1 MNKNKTSTYQTSENK
16 YILKTEPKQSYTSQK
31 INQDNKYAQY
41 KRIKPQTIQQEIK
54 PVYQYQKRQ
63 DISSSKYTSQI
74 QQPLNKTYL
83 TDKKEKIVEQKPYVR
98 KFDLGIKEDK
108 SKTKRLQQTSYN
120 QKLNRQSQLGNYETK
135 IIEKA
140 HNLGR
145 LEVSAEKKKKT
156 SIERKPEPRQHDRVT
171 SSKKK
176 RKVSLDKYG
185 KPITNTSRVN
195 IDTSK
200 KKVPKER
207 LDNISRLEIS
217 AEKKN
222 KKSIERKPEPRQHER
237 VTSSKKKRKVSLR
250 LEISVEGKKK
260 QKEGRKPSSRKHYR
274 YSSSK
279 KKRISVDSQGRPLT
293 NTSRLNVDT
302 SKKKAPKERVE
313 NRSRLEVSVEGKKKQ
328 KEGRKPSS
336 RKHYRYSSS
345 KKKRIS
351 VDSQGRPLANTSRV
365 NIDTSTKKAPKERV
379 ENRSRLEVSAEKKKQ
394 KEVRKTSSRKHSKIQ
409 IIKNNRKE
417 SLDKDGNPITN
428 VNRLRVGIK
437 EGRVKYAQLEDF
449 DKYEDKSHV
458 RHQTF
463 QTDSNKYNKY
473 NQTKQYKPQPQ
484 TKPQTQYTI
493 IKTPIKQQENNNKNI
508 IQHKRHLTEQIST
521 QKLSEASKAFFTN
534 KRQYERIKKD
544 NQSNKET
551 HKTQYSKE
559 TESSYSYMKY
569 GVSKYFRKKAKIR

>member
-1 MNKNKTSTYQTSENK
+1 MEGKKKQKEGRKPSSRKHYRYSSSKKKRISLDSQGRPLTNTSRVNIDTSTKKAPKERVENRSRLEVSVGKKKQSTERKPESRKHSKIYMNKNKTSTYQTSENK

-31 INQDNKYAQY
+31 IIQDNKYAQY

-135 IIEKA
+135 IIDKA

-237 VTSSKKKRKVSLR
+237 VTSSKKKRKVSLDKY
-250 LEISVEGKKK
+250 GK
-260 QKEGRKPSSRKHYR
+260 
-274 YSSSK
+274 
-279 KKRISVDSQGRPLT
+279 PLT
-293 NTSRLNVDT
+293 NTSRVNIDT
-302 SKKKAPKERVE
+302 SKKKAPKERME
-313 NRSRLEVSVEGKKKQ
+313 NRSRLE
-328 KEGRKPSS
+328 
-336 RKHYRYSSS
+336 
-345 KKKRIS
+345 I
-351 VDSQGRPLANTSRV
+351 
-365 NIDTSTKKAPKERV
+365 NIQVVK
-379 ENRSRLEVSAEKKKQ
+379 
-394 KEVRKTSSRKHSKIQ
+394 
-409 IIKNNRKE
+409 RKE
-417 SLDKDGNPITN
+417 
-428 VNRLRVGIK
+428 
-437 EGRVKYAQLEDF
+437 
-449 DKYEDKSHV
+449 
-458 RHQTF
+458 
-463 QTDSNKYNKY
+463 
-473 NQTKQYKPQPQ
+473 
-484 TKPQTQYTI
+484 
-493 IKTPIKQQENNNKNI
+493 
-508 IQHKRHLTEQIST
+508 
-521 QKLSEASKAFFTN
+521 
-534 KRQYERIKKD
+534 
-544 NQSNKET
+544 
-551 HKTQYSKE
+551 
-559 TESSYSYMKY
+559 
-569 GVSKYFRKKAKIR
+569 

>member
-31 INQDNKYAQY
+31 IIQDNKYAQY

-237 VTSSKKKRKVSLR
+237 VTSSKKKRKVSLDKYGKPLTNTSRVNIDTSKKKAPKERMENRSR

-260 QKEGRKPSSRKHYR
+260 QKIR
-274 YSSSK
+274 
-279 KKRISVDSQGRPLT
+279 
-293 NTSRLNVDT
+293 
-302 SKKKAPKERVE
+302 
-313 NRSRLEVSVEGKKKQ
+313 
-328 KEGRKPSS
+328 
-336 RKHYRYSSS
+336 
-345 KKKRIS
+345 
-351 VDSQGRPLANTSRV
+351 
-365 NIDTSTKKAPKERV
+365 
-379 ENRSRLEVSAEKKKQ
+379 
-394 KEVRKTSSRKHSKIQ
+394 
-409 IIKNNRKE
+409 
-417 SLDKDGNPITN
+417 
-428 VNRLRVGIK
+428 
-437 EGRVKYAQLEDF
+437 
-449 DKYEDKSHV
+449 
-458 RHQTF
+458 
-463 QTDSNKYNKY
+463 NKC
-473 NQTKQYKPQPQ
+473 
-484 TKPQTQYTI
+484 
-493 IKTPIKQQENNNKNI
+493 
-508 IQHKRHLTEQIST
+508 R
-521 QKLSEASKAFFTN
+521 
-534 KRQYERIKKD
+534 
-544 NQSNKET
+544 
-551 HKTQYSKE
+551 
-559 TESSYSYMKY
+559 
-569 GVSKYFRKKAKIR
+569 RKKEAKRRKKTKFKKTL